1 MISDIAAKP
10 EEIIIFVYKYVFFD
24 HAISDKGHLIP
35 KLKRPLP
42 LPVFA
47 EISFFIIDKRFISRR
62 EEP

>member
-1 MISDIAAKP
+1 MTMNH
-10 EEIIIFVYKYVFFD
+10 KYVFFD